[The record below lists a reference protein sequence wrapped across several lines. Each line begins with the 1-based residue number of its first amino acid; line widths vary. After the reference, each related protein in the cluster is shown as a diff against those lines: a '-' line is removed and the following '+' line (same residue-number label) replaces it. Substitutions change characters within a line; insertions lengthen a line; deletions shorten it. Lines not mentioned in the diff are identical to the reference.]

1 MIVKI
6 FNLNIKKYINK
17 LFLLRKENGFTLIE
31 VIIAFLII
39 SIITTVLLQGTIMSI
54 DTLKLNKVKT
64 KAIAV
69 ANEKIELIRA
79 IDYSN
84 IDISSENPNWLDE
97 NPELYEDGFDVSYD
111 ITWVNGETDS
121 YKQLKV
127 TVSRDPMHVPVI
139 VITQLYP
146 GGVIESIIDY
156 PPAENFYIENDTG
169 QGGDRVVE
177 LRWFAPAHDTEIK
190 IDRYK
195 VYIDNVNIEDATAEV
210 YFDFPGNN
218 NAYTYYVTVIYDEDG
233 TEIESVKSNEVT
245 TD

>member
-79 IDYSN
+79 MDYSN

-97 NPELYEDGFDVSYD
+97 NPELYEDGFDVSYN

-121 YKQLKV
+121 YKQLEV
-127 TVSRDPMHVPVI
+127 AVSRDPMHVPVV

-156 PPAENFYIENDTG
+156 PPAEYLTIEYDTG
-169 QGGDRVVE
+169 SGGGREIKLV
-177 LRWFAPAHDTEIK
+177 WTAPDTEVTIVK
-190 IDRYK
+190 YK
-195 VYIDNVNIEDATAEV
+195 VYRNNVNIGDATTEV
-210 YFDFPGNN
+210 YFDHPGNN
-218 NAYTYYVTVIYDEDG
+218 KAYTYYVTVIYDEDG